1 MDRAGI
7 VYFGRVFEY
16 CHIAYEELMTAIFGG
31 IEGVFSGTDW
41 GMPLVHAEADYKA
54 PIRLD
59 DRLTVELRVERLGAG
74 SVSFGFR
81 VLGPE
86 GDLRATVQHV
96 HAFVDMRRFAKREVP
111 QAFLDGVIAQGL
123 VPSDAGG

>member
-54 PIRLD
+54 PMRLD

-74 SVSFGFR
+74 SVCFGYR
-81 VLGPE
+81 VVGAA
-86 GDLRATVQHV
+86 GSLRATAQLV
-96 HAFVDMRRFAKREVP
+96 HAFVDMQRFTKRDVP
-111 QAFLDGVIAQGL
+111 QAFLDGLVAQGL